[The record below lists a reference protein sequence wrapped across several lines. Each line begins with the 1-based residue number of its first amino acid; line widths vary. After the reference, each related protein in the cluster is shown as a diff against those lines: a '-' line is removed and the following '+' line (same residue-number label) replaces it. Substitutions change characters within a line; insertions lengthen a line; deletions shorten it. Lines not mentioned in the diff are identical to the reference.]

1 MAALFP
7 EDEYAGRLA
16 RLRAVM
22 AERGIDT
29 VIADECEMLHYFT
42 GFTIS
47 ENLYRAVV
55 IPKAGTPTMVVRKLD
70 EQPFVDTAWFD
81 RRRAFADV
89 EDSIAVTAHVIE
101 AEGAGCVGLDMNSY
115 CMTAKRFL
123 HLQELLPGTRFVDL
137 SDVMRALRLN
147 KSPREIGVLRKAAFV
162 ADESMRRAIAATR
175 PGASSRT
182 AQAAASAAF
191 MELGADVARTGP
203 ITVGR
208 GWNFMHGKPTSDP
221 LQPGD
226 ILHVEL
232 VPKVSGYCARLM
244 RPAVMGA
251 PSAELAEAAAKLIE
265 IQDRQIA
272 AMVPGAEARDVDAI
286 LRDGAVKAGLRPD
299 YVNNTGYTLGYYFE
313 QAPRTSDFTRL
324 FTPQADWRLEPGM
337 VFHMYTSAA
346 AGVAFSE
353 TVLVGE
359 AGPEQLTKLERR
371 LFRCGEGG

>member
-7 EDEYAGRLA
+7 EDEYAERLV

-29 VIADECEMLHYFT
+29 VIADEAEMLHYFT

-47 ENLYRAVV
+47 ENLYRCVV
-55 IPKAGTPTMVVRKLD
+55 IPMAGTPTMVVRKLD

-81 RRRAFADV
+81 RRRAFADI
-89 EDSIAVTAHVIE
+89 EDSIAVTADVIK
-101 AEGAGCVGLDMNSY
+101 AEGAGCVGLDLNSY
-115 CMTAKRFL
+115 CMTAKRFMRL
-123 HLQELLPGTRFVDL
+123 RELLGETRFVDL
-137 SDVMRALRLN
+137 SDVMRALRIN
-147 KSPREIGVLRKAAFV
+147 KSPREIEVLKQAAAI
-162 ADESMRRAIAATR
+162 ADGAMRRAIAATV

-182 AQAAASAAF
+182 AMGAAANAF
-191 MELGADVARTGP
+191 IDLGADVARTGP

-208 GWNFMHGKPTSDP
+208 GWNFMHGKPNSDP
-221 LQPGD
+221 LRPGD

-232 VPKVSGYCARLM
+232 VPKVQGYCARLM
-244 RPAVMGA
+244 RPAVMGE
-251 PSAELAEAAAKLIE
+251 PTAELADAAAKLIE
-265 IQDRQIA
+265 IQDKQIA
-272 AMVPGAEARDVDAI
+272 AMVPGAPARAVDAI
-286 LRDGAVKAGLRPD
+286 LREGAVAAGLRPD

-324 FTPQADWRLEPGM
+324 FTPQADWLLEPGM

-353 TVLVGE
+353 TVWVSDD
-359 AGPEQLTKLERR
+359 GPVCLTRLERK
-371 LFRCGEGG
+371 LFRCGEGA